1 MGNVGIKYVW
11 KFWPFFQKRLYAL
24 CLFARSLCFSN
35 ITTNVFYFHI
45 FQQTHILYDTRSRT
59 RPVISCPF
67 RVKKKRIHFL
77 KKKKKKKKGY
87 KTIIFREIFQ
97 NLSEKREK
105 ISQTYH
111 YSLLFFIINPIYKK
125 EIASNSRSN
134 LFRVKKRETER
145 ERISSPKSLRIT
157 FNQGVFG
164 IKSLSRRQ
172 VRKDSLLDVDGGKN
186 STASSINLSS
196 GFYQEE
202 DCCCTSSA

>member
-1 MGNVGIKYVW
+1 MGNVGIKHVW

-45 FQQTHILYDTRSRT
+45 FQQTHISNIVESDPSY
-59 RPVISCPF
+59 PVRF
-67 RVKKKRIHFL
+67 ALKRNVYIFW
-77 KKKKKKKKGY
+77 KKKKKKKGY

-134 LFRVKKRETER
+134 LFRVKKERQRER
-145 ERISSPKSLRIT
+145 EFPL
-157 FNQGVFG
+157 Q
-164 IKSLSRRQ
+164 SLSESR
-172 VRKDSLLDVDGGKN
+172 
-186 STASSINLSS
+186 SIKEYSVLNRYPEDKLEKILS
-196 GFYQEE
+196 
-202 DCCCTSSA
+202 

>member
-1 MGNVGIKYVW
+1 MEILAIFPKEVI
-11 KFWPFFQKRLYAL
+11 
-24 CLFARSLCFSN
+24 RSLFICTLSLFLKYNNKRVLFSYFS
-35 ITTNVFYFHI
+35 TNSYI
-45 FQQTHILYDTRSRT
+45 EYSRI

-134 LFRVKKRETER
+134 LFRVKKERQRER
-145 ERISSPKSLRIT
+145 ENFLSKVSP
-157 FNQGVFG
+157 NHVQ
-164 IKSLSRRQ
+164 SR
-172 VRKDSLLDVDGGKN
+172 
-186 STASSINLSS
+186 SIR
-196 GFYQEE
+196 Y
-202 DCCCTSSA
+202 

>member
-1 MGNVGIKYVW
+1 MRFKDLRITRSITYSGFLLGNVGIKHVW

-45 FQQTHILYDTRSRT
+45 FQQTHILYDTRSRI

-77 KKKKKKKKGY
+77 KKKKK
-87 KTIIFREIFQ
+87 
-97 NLSEKREK
+97 EKRVQNHNIPRDISKFVGKKRK

-134 LFRVKKRETER
+134 LFRVKKERQRER
-145 ERISSPKSLRIT
+145 EFPL
-157 FNQGVFG
+157 Q
-164 IKSLSRRQ
+164 SLSESR
-172 VRKDSLLDVDGGKN
+172 
-186 STASSINLSS
+186 SIKEYSVLNRYPEDKLEKILS
-196 GFYQEE
+196 
-202 DCCCTSSA
+202 